1 MPLPYILVAPV
12 PENPTRYRF
21 TIRNVVNAPS
31 LESANAFGDPTEA
44 LRAGQR
50 VARLLRAVTTTGPA
64 RLLVAT
70 EDHEPEYPP
79 QERDPEAQS

>member
-1 MPLPYILVAPV
+1 MAIPYILVAPV

-31 LESANAFGDPTEA
+31 LESTTAYGDPNEA
-44 LRAGQR
+44 ERAAR
-50 VARLLRAVTTTGPA
+50 RLSRLLRAVHPEGPA

-70 EDHEPEYPP
+70 EDHEPEHS
-79 QERDPEAQS
+79 DPE

>member
-21 TIRNVVNAPS
+21 TIRNVANAPS
-31 LESANAFGDPTEA
+31 LESANAYGDPMEA
-44 LRAGQR
+44 KRAGER
-50 VARLLRAVTTTGPA
+50 AARLLRAVTPEGPA

-70 EDHEPEYPP
+70 EDHEPEHQP
-79 QERDPEAQS
+79 